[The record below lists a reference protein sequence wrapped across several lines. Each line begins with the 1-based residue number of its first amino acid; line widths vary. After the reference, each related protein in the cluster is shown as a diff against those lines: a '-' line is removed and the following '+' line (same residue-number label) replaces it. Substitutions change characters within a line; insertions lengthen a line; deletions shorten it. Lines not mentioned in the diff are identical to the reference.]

1 MIIGIDIDGT
11 INNLGETVLKVY
23 NRDSGDNLQM
33 KDIKKYH
40 IENYVKPQYKDNFY
54 KYFSSGEVWR
64 QIEFIPRCK
73 EFISKLFND
82 GHTIYFITKTEPR
95 NFFKKASWLER
106 NFPYLDIRKCFFNC
120 PNKKLMNID
129 VMIDDHLDNLG
140 GAQKFKIIFDYSY
153 NRDFTLK
160 DMTYFRCYDWE
171 EIYGVINMLNG
182 KA

>member
-129 VMIDDHLDNLG
+129 VMIDAFG
-140 GAQKFKIIFDYSY
+140 GLPNRRTACHRLYVTGGCKFPTEFETGSH
-153 NRDFTLK
+153 
-160 DMTYFRCYDWE
+160 CQ
-171 EIYGVINMLNG
+171 
-182 KA
+182 